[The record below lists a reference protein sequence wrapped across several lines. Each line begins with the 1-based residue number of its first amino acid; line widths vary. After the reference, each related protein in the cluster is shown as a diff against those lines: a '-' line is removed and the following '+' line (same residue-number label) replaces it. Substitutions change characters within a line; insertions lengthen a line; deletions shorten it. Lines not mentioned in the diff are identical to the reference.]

1 MKVGSKYL
9 IVIAGPTAVGKTD
22 LCVELAQY
30 FEVPVISADSRQFFK
45 EMSIGTAKPSIAEMQ
60 GVVHYFINSHSIAEP
75 FNAGLYSEEALK
87 LIDHL
92 FTEKDYLILTGGSG
106 LYIKAVCEGFDEMP
120 QVEEETRN
128 QLVSELSDNG
138 LSPLLEELKKSD
150 PVYYEQVDKA
160 NHQRILRALEVIRS
174 TGVPFSFYR
183 KNEKASRNFEIIKI
197 GLERPREELYERINR
212 RMDFMLEAGLED
224 EVKALIQYK
233 SMNALQTV
241 GYKEVFD
248 FFDGIYDREEMIRLL
263 KRNSRRYAKRQLTW
277 FKKDKEYRWFNP
289 VQKAEIIDFIEAESG
304 RQKA

>member
-1 MKVGSKYL
+1 MERKYL

-22 LCVELAQY
+22 LCIELAKH

-45 EMSIGTAKPSIAEMQ
+45 EMSIGTAKPTTAEMQ
-60 GVVHYFINSHSIAEP
+60 GVAHYFIDSHSIAEP
-75 FNAGLYSEEALK
+75 FNAGAYSEEALK
-87 LIDHL
+87 LIDRL

-120 QVEEETRN
+120 EIEEGTRN
-128 QLVSELSDNG
+128 QLLLEYADKG
-138 LSPLLEELKKSD
+138 LLPLLEELKVSD

-183 KNEKASRNFEIIKI
+183 KNEKASRSFKTIKI

-212 RMDFMLEAGLED
+212 RMDLMLEAGLEA
-224 EVKALIQYK
+224 EVKALMPYK
-233 SMNALQTV
+233 NMNALQTV
-241 GYKEVFD
+241 GYKEVFN
-248 FFDGIYDREEMIRLL
+248 FLDGMYDREEMIRLL

-289 VQKAEIIDFIEAESG
+289 VQKAEIIDFIKAESG

>member
-1 MKVGSKYL
+1 MGSKYL

-22 LCVELAQY
+22 LCVELAQH
-30 FEVPVISADSRQFFK
+30 FAVPVISADSRQFFK
-45 EMSIGTAKPSIAEMQ
+45 EMSIGTAKPTAAEMKS
-60 GVVHYFINSHSIAEP
+60 VVHYFIDSHSIAEP
-75 FNAGLYSEEALK
+75 FNAGSYSEEALK

-120 QVEEETRN
+120 EVEEETRS
-128 QLVSELSDNG
+128 QLVSELSDKG
-138 LSPLLEELKKSD
+138 LSPLLEELKVSD
-150 PVYYEQVDKA
+150 PVYYEQVDKS

-174 TGVPFSFYR
+174 TGIPFSFYR

-212 RMDFMLEAGLED
+212 RMDLMLEAGLEA
-224 EVKALIQYK
+224 EVKALIPYK
-233 SMNALQTV
+233 NMNALQTV

-248 FFDGIYDREEMIRLL
+248 FFDGIYEREEMIRLL

-277 FKKDKEYRWFNP
+277 FKKDKEYHWFNP
-289 VQKAEIIDFIEAESG
+289 AQKAEIIDFIKAESG
-304 RQKA
+304 MLKT

>member
-1 MKVGSKYL
+1 VQSKYL

-22 LCVELAQY
+22 LCVELAKH

-45 EMSIGTAKPSIAEMQ
+45 EMSIGTAKPTIAEMQ
-60 GVVHYFINSHSIAEP
+60 GVVHYFIDSHSIAEP
-75 FNAGLYSEEALK
+75 FNAGAYSEEALK

-92 FTEKDYLILTGGSG
+92 FTEMDFLILTGGSG

-120 QVEEETRN
+120 EIEEGTRN
-128 QLVSELSDNG
+128 QLVSEYADKG
-138 LSPLLEELKKSD
+138 LLPLLEELKMSD
-150 PVYYEQVDKA
+150 PVYYGQVDKA

-183 KNEKASRNFEIIKI
+183 KSEKASRSFKTIKI
-197 GLERPREELYERINR
+197 GLERPREELYERINS
-212 RMDFMLEAGLED
+212 RMDLMLEAGLEE
-224 EVKALIQYK
+224 EVKALLPYK
-233 SMNALQTV
+233 NMNALQTV

-304 RQKA
+304 RRKA

>member
-1 MKVGSKYL
+1 MGSKYL